1 MARAD
6 STSTNAES
14 IGDLYARIGLN
25 FDNMDNAFLDVERS
39 LQQNIARLNREN
51 NIIRL
56 QSQVELTGLD
66 ATSDAER
73 IFEIQSRRLNQTLN
87 NQRARLELLEA
98 QLEDTARRTGAN
110 SDATQRAQIAYENAR
125 LSVARLENQLRELNE
140 SQNNDESWIDKI
152 VAFSQKA
159 APVMSVAS
167 RLIDVFGIINDA
179 VNNLVDNF
187 RELQRQGAAFN
198 LPLNVADDFARKI
211 RLAGGELEDIGGYLR
226 GMTDALIK
234 GEVDDP
240 EYIAL
245 KRYGETIFTATG
257 QLKDY
262 VAIWEAVHRAFKK
275 AQAEGKE
282 IEFLQMTGGESGVTD
297 ALLAL
302 QNWDKASR
310 NANKIV
316 KAHLDFSDLEKAT
329 DTSNQL
335 SEQMDE
341 LGKAIGALF
350 QPYTTAAAQGFF
362 DILAK
367 GTGILNRLNLELA
380 EVNKQTAELPSVI
393 FSPLEYLKKTLAQE
407 QSTNQKVV
415 NQIKKMANGTAELDK
430 LFETSAGLDK
440 AHAELKERLKK
451 QAQDKK
457 SDPFQQYA
465 IQRTQDLKD
474 AVADLRVAI
483 DYESEYQ
490 QAVRTAQL
498 ERERA
503 LRQIV
508 VGDEERAAIEA
519 KYRADVETAEK
530 AHNDKLEDM
539 ARETAAIMYE
549 ISHTAYQKEI
559 QDIENWKEKALEDL
573 GEYKDAIGDK
583 NQWLKESAEITAQAL
598 AKETQAFENEIDR
611 IKNANLTLAEKL
623 FKKTHSQAD
632 WDTYQAEKEA
642 QKYLDEGIYNPSDIV
657 QMLGLEY
664 GDILKRATK
673 DLDYSKVPEINFAL
687 PNIDFYG
694 DLSAAVDNVI
704 DSFKDLDAETKKASG
719 FFGVPDVPQGYK
731 ETTPAAEPLN
741 LDNLIEFDKNLYS
754 AGIAARDFTASLDTA
769 MDKFLVEY
777 GDSAGQP
784 YKSGNFE
791 LPPME
796 TARAD
801 DAIQDK
807 IKTAVDKLKGAES
820 PNNFLD
826 FPTLPQPDTR
836 HFDAI
841 AAKVADL
848 TQIAGS
854 IAHSLNQR
862 QAAKNQPPQIT
873 LNVSPTFTLSGSYIL
888 TQAQV
893 NQMQDDITTNVA
905 NAIKDAVTQGI
916 NSINLY
922 PSF

>member
-6 STSTNAES
+6 STNAES
-14 IGDLYARIGLN
+14 IGDLYARVGLD
-25 FDNMDNAFLDVERS
+25 FDNLDNAFLDVERS
-39 LQQNIARLNREN
+39 LQQNLARLNREN
-51 NIIRL
+51 NIVRL

-66 ATSDAER
+66 ETTDAER

-87 NQRARLELLEA
+87 NQRTRLELLEA

-140 SQNNDESWIDKI
+140 SQTNDENWIDRI

-167 RLIDVFGIINDA
+167 RLIDVFGVINDA

-187 RELQRQGAAFN
+187 KELQRQGAAFN
-198 LPLNVADDFARKI
+198 LPLKVADDFARKI

-262 VAIWEAVHRAFKK
+262 VSIWESVHRAFKK

-341 LGKAIGALF
+341 LGKAVGNLF
-350 QPYTTAAAQGFF
+350 QPFTTAAAQGFF

-367 GTGILNRLNLELA
+367 GTNILNALNNQLA

-407 QSTNQKVV
+407 QSTNKKVITE
-415 NQIKKMANGTAELDK
+415 IKKMANGTAELDK
-430 LFETSAGLDK
+430 LFANSAGLDK
-440 AHAELKERLKK
+440 AHADLKERLKK
-451 QAQDKK
+451 QEQDKK

-474 AVADLRVAI
+474 AIADLKI
-483 DYESEYQ
+483 SLKYESDYQ
-490 QAVRTAQL
+490 QAIAQAQL

-573 GEYKDAIGDK
+573 GAYEDAVGDK
-583 NQWLKESAEITAQAL
+583 NRWVKESAEITAQAL

-632 WDTYQAEKEA
+632 WDLYSAEKEA
-642 QKYLDEGIYNPSDIV
+642 QKYLDEGIYNPRDV
-657 QMLGLEY
+657 LQMLGYEV
-664 GDILKRATK
+664 GDIYARANK
-673 DLDYSKVPEINFAL
+673 DWDYSKVPDLNFAL
-687 PNIDFYG
+687 PTVDFYG
-694 DLSAAVDNVI
+694 DLTAAVDNLTA
-704 DSFKDLDAETKKASG
+704 SFTELDAETKKASG
-719 FFGVPDVPQGYK
+719 LFGVPDVPQGYK
-731 ETTPAAEPLN
+731 ETTPAADPLK
-741 LDNLIEFDKNLYS
+741 LDNLIDFDKNLNS
-754 AGIAARDFTASLDTA
+754 AGIAVKDFTESVDAARDKILI
-769 MDKFLVEY
+769 EY
-777 GDSAGQP
+777 GDFAEQP
-784 YKSGNFE
+784 HKGGNFE

-801 DAIQDK
+801 EPIHDK
-807 IKTAVDKLKGAES
+807 IKMAVDKLKAAQT
-820 PNNFLD
+820 PKFDL
-826 FPTLPQPDTR
+826 PPLPQPDKQ
-836 HFDAI
+836 FDAI

-848 TQIAGS
+848 TRTAGDIANR
-854 IAHSLNQR
+854 LNQR
-862 QAAKNQPPQIT
+862 QATAQAPQIT
-873 LNVSPTFTLSGSYIL
+873 VSVSPTFTLSGSYIL
-888 TQAQV
+888 TQQIV
-893 NQMQDDITTNVA
+893 NQMQNDITADVA
-905 NAIKDAVTQGI
+905 NAVQDAVTQAI
-916 NSINLY
+916 SRTNLY
-922 PSF
+922 PA